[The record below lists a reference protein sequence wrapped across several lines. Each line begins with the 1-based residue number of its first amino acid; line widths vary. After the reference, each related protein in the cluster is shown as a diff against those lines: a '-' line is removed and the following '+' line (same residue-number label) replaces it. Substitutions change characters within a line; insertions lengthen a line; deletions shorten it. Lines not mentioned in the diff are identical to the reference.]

1 MPSDRQVWGTDSD
14 TSRRRRGR
22 RSRTAPLSP
31 PPPCA
36 GHQSGR
42 PGAAAS
48 RRGAILYLHRLS
60 AVLLRAVLRA
70 RAVRPDRRRRATFR
84 WPGAVPTRTAIMG
97 GQPGGGSAPILN
109 HRRRALLCRPCAV
122 FASILVRAGPGALR
136 PDYDSNFDC
145 HPRRRAPATPMT
157 GPAPLPH
164 AWVVLA
170 LPPAQ
175 RSALSGRRPGKGS
188 APRSPDACHL
198 PLARSWAPLGR
209 HPGVA
214 VRSEYDHPIEVT
226 IIPPLRAR
234 SRCFAPN
241 DDLALPLA
249 RALHSARMGRR
260 PGRSSAPFKRSLR
273 RRDCHLRRRAPA
285 ARATGPAPPLSSQ
298 RAVRRYCDL
307 ASLHRR
313 RVCPLSHRAPATCWA
328 GPAPQLRYRR
338 LPSWSGCSPR
348 RFRSTRRWLY
358 LLSPPLPPPPLLP
371 PRPGTGVGGSAPQS
385 GCAGSQQGM
394 EGQRGRCLLAAPGG
408 GGPD

>member
-1 MPSDRQVWGTDSD
+1 MLGLCALIAGGVPPSAGPAPCL
-14 TSRRRRGR
+14 RGQLFGQGQC
-22 RSRTAPLSP
+22 APNTTTPPTRLSP

-48 RRGAILYLHRLS
+48 RRGAILFLHRLS
-60 AVLLRAVLRA
+60 AVLLRVVLRA

-188 APRSPDACHL
+188 APRSPDAFHL
-198 PLARSWAPLGR
+198 PLARSWA
-209 HPGVA
+209 
-214 VRSEYDHPIEVT
+214 VT
-226 IIPPLRAR
+226 RAWQ
-234 SRCFAPN
+234 CAP
-241 DDLALPLA
+241 
-249 RALHSARMGRR
+249 
-260 PGRSSAPFKRSLR
+260 
-273 RRDCHLRRRAPA
+273 
-285 ARATGPAPPLSSQ
+285 
-298 RAVRRYCDL
+298 
-307 ASLHRR
+307 
-313 RVCPLSHRAPATCWA
+313 
-328 GPAPQLRYRR
+328 
-338 LPSWSGCSPR
+338 
-348 RFRSTRRWLY
+348 STTTTLK
-358 LLSPPLPPPPLLP
+358 
-371 PRPGTGVGGSAPQS
+371 
-385 GCAGSQQGM
+385 
-394 EGQRGRCLLAAPGG
+394 
-408 GGPD
+408 